1 MCGPG
6 LPASK
11 SHSINLKAHVSCVH
25 LRPTESPRISEDGAA
40 SSVAL
45 ECLNGYIF
53 KINILF
59 IYSKLLINLF

>member
-6 LPASK
+6 LPESK
-11 SHSINLKAHVSCVH
+11 SHSTNLKLMSSVFTSDLLNHPV
-25 LRPTESPRISEDGAA
+25 SEDGAA

-45 ECLNGYIF
+45 ECLNGYIC
-53 KINILF
+53 KITILF